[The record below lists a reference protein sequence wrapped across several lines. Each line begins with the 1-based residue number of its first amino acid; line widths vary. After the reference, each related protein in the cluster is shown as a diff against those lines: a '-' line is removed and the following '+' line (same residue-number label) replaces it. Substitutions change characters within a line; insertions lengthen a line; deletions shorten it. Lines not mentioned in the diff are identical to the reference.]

1 MCLSVLCVSVCV
13 CVCCCFKTNAR
24 CILKNSHVFLLENP
38 EDGYLPEVQ
47 DIPGDPKKLK
57 VFLGPQVLEIRKTMF
72 FQQFVSELKF
82 REMTE
87 RKKNNFYHN

>member
-1 MCLSVLCVSVCV
+1 MCVCVFECAVRRCV

-47 DIPGDPKKLK
+47 DIPGDPKY
-57 VFLGPQVLEIRKTMF
+57 F
-72 FQQFVSELKF
+72 
-82 REMTE
+82 
-87 RKKNNFYHN
+87 